1 VALVSNYLTVD
12 VPSAA
17 FALSRGAAMPELE
30 VYEPA
35 VTWMDAKGQVCPVID
50 GNAIRPST
58 GLGASSAL
66 SSNVQVSKP
75 RFGNRTMSGTG

>member
-30 VYEPA
+30 VYQPA
-35 VTWMDAKGQVCPVID
+35 VTWMDARGQVCPVID
-50 GNAIRPST
+50 GTAIRPST
-58 GLGASSAL
+58 GLGAFGALRSS
-66 SSNVQVSKP
+66 VQVSKP
-75 RFGNRTMSGTG
+75 RFGNRMSGTG